1 MKPTIEIQ
9 AKEPHFVCSSPI
21 RCGRFFAF
29 YPLLVVAVTACGCSK
44 TSNWLRHGP
53 RGNESCTKQKLTIAL
68 DSGNPDDRRKALL
81 SLVNEPG
88 AKSEQAFRALD
99 VIARTDMSSS
109 VRQAAVAVL
118 GNYRDSRPVDTML
131 QLLHFREYPK
141 TVRPADDPLIWTTVN
156 SLNGLAA
163 RGLVRADKQ
172 DALVETLAELQRSS
186 RNHQVRVSATQTLG
200 RFDTLAAKD
209 ALIEGLTNRD
219 FGVVFEARVAL
230 RRLTGMDG
238 GDDLAA
244 WRRLLDETGP
254 AGSARRVDTPDA
266 PVSDYGAGRNQR

>member
-9 AKEPHFVCSSPI
+9 AREPHFVCSSPN
-21 RCGRFFAF
+21 RSGRFFAF
-29 YPLLVVAVTACGCSK
+29 YPLLVLAVTACGCSK
-44 TSNWLRHGP
+44 ASNWFGHGS
-53 RGNESCTKQKLTIAL
+53 RGSESCTKQKLTIAL

-81 SLVNEPG
+81 SLVDQPG

-99 VIARTDMSSS
+99 VIARTDTSSP
-109 VRQAAVAVL
+109 VRQGAVAVL
-118 GNYRDSRPVDTML
+118 GNYRDSRPVDTMF
-131 QLLHFREYPK
+131 QLLRFREYPR
-141 TVRPADDPLIWTTVN
+141 TVRPADDPLIWTAVN

-163 RGLVRADKQ
+163 RGLVQEDRQ

-186 RNHQVRVSATQTLG
+186 RNHQVRISATQTLG
-200 RFDTLAAKD
+200 RFDTLAATD

-238 GDDLAA
+238 GDDPAA
-244 WRRLLDETGP
+244 WRRLLEETEA
-254 AGSARRVDTPDA
+254 AGSARLVDTPNA
-266 PVSDYGAGRNQR
+266 PLSDNGAGRNQR